1 LFFSQWES
9 IDSAAESLS
18 HEFSAALVDFFKAD
32 GDRMCLPICHL
43 LFSLPTMDHGQLLSG
58 LEYLQVWL
66 YVA

>member
-1 LFFSQWES
+1 MHFLTRHYNTARLFVFLQWES

-43 LFSLPTMDHGQLLSG
+43 LFPLPTIDHGQLL
-58 LEYLQVWL
+58 
-66 YVA
+66 